1 MSDILKFA
9 CKAPKCGRRFT
20 TQEGLN
26 THFKLRHPE
35 LVNNNEVKP
44 KIENDKEKEK
54 IKEKPSMDNII
65 KQISKTKLNHYE
77 KHHILQPI
85 DHKGLSSSL
94 LNNIKRKSQTIK
106 VNKDLQ
112 IYNSNNSELNISNT
126 KDKNFIKEN
135 NKVNENKNKE
145 IKKVDN
151 NKINKNKINEIKK
164 NEEIEEVEIPN
175 IIEEKQKK
183 LLNNLFGQINSLEKY
198 LEKDC
203 EFHKQFTLPDVPDYD
218 KMYDSDEED
227 NENKE
232 ITKIKNKEKNE
243 KKEEKNIYEI
253 TCDMIFRNK
262 IDDANNDIIYNDN
275 DNDNE
280 KYKEIHEINLSKK
293 NIINFKN
300 KKNIDFEKLTDLY
313 ILNLSYNK
321 IIELKDIHYF
331 ENLKELYINNNKI
344 EDISFCE
351 SLPNLLILNAENNN
365 IINITSLNICSKLK
379 ILKLFNN
386 KIKYLNSTLR
396 TIKNLKNIEELSIK
410 ENPFLSE
417 LFSYREYFISNYT
430 NIKIFDGEKIDKEKK
445 IFAENFYNENNP
457 LYHTATNRPM
467 TSTSRPGRERNKKKV
482 NEQKYNDLFGEEE
495 EMEEENEEDIFNINN
510 NNNEIFA
517 KTQAVFGE
525 NQNDNNA
532 VKKVENININNDNS
546 YTDNIK
552 DDKINNENNEKKKL
566 KDIIEAQNKVINELR
581 IELDKSTKLNKEY
594 ENQIEKYKI
603 ELEEDDI
610 NNEGLTDNNNINDD
624 NEENNKILKELELW
638 KKEYFDLLEKTMN
651 NKNINRFSEDLFD
664 TKNDNKK
671 KDNIDKNKNEIIIE
685 RPQTATLHSGL
696 SKSFEKLY
704 EEIDI
709 LKSKNNFADVL
720 NEETDEDENE
730 EENNDEEDEKEE
742 KLEEEGNKNM
752 NVNKVKELEVN
763 EQIKEDEIDDEI
775 PDEEIENMFRKSYQ
789 NIEKMKQDLQAM
801 NETLDKKSKNDK
813 NNYNN
818 NKININNNLLNNN
831 KKVGNKQ
838 TLKPIIIKKENNH
851 NIIANKTFGKQ
862 GNLLTGFN
870 KNINENN
877 KNPSQRYHHDILFQ
891 IKK

>member
-510 NNNEIFA
+510 NNEIFA

-532 VKKVENININNDNS
+532 VKKVENININNDSS